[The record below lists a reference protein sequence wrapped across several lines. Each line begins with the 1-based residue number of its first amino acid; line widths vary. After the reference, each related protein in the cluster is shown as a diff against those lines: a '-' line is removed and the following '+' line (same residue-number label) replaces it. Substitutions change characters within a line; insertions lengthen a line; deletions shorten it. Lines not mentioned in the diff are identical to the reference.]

1 MGKKITDLTELTDT
15 QSGDFVVVVDSSDNE
30 TKKAE
35 ISKIININS
44 GNFFDRYVSDF
55 NISDLNTGQ
64 FSFILDTPKTVSA
77 ESPFPQSRSVT
88 YDPVRYSVT
97 GLPSNVSLR
106 FLSFPVTDAVRTG
119 FYVDSLPNVGST
131 HKADQD
137 LFGPQQT
144 SGFQNG
150 FGTSLD
156 FIGESLSGIIG
167 GDFNRDFISN
177 NQTGDLIEATI
188 RAVFSTSISNA
199 LMGKEVFT
207 IRHGGDCIIEL
218 KETSTSENKTITLT
232 QTGILTF
239 NTDVVN
245 YQFTADHEGS

>member
-1 MGKKITDLTELTDT
+1 MGKKITDLTELTNV
-15 QSGDFVVVVDSSDNE
+15 QSGDFALVFDSSDNQI
-30 TKKAE
+30 KKSE
-35 ISKIININS
+35 ISKIVNINS
-44 GNFFDRYVSDF
+44 TNFFDRYSNNF
-55 NISDLNTGQ
+55 QISDLNTGQ
-64 FSFILDTPKTVSA
+64 FSFILDTPKTVA
-77 ESPFPQSRSVT
+77 IQIVTQNATTT
-88 YDPVRYSVT
+88 YDPVRYSIT
-97 GLPSNVSLR
+97 GLPSNVSVR

-119 FYVDSLPNVGST
+119 LYADSLPNIAS
-131 HKADQD
+131 HEADQD

-144 SGFQNG
+144 SGFQDG
-150 FGTSLD
+150 FSTKLD
-156 FIGESLSGIIG
+156 FTGESLSGTIG

-188 RAVFSTSISNA
+188 RAVSSTALSNN

-218 KETSTSENKTITLT
+218 KETSTSENKTVTLA

-245 YQFTADHEGS
+245 YQFTADHRGS